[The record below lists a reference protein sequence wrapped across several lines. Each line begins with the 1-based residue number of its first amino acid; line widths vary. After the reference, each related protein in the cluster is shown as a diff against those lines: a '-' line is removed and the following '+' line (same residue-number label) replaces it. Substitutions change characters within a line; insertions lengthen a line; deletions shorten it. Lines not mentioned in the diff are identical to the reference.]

1 LLDFFKSRKFKILV
15 AVIALLF
22 GMMLY
27 SASGDGAEN
36 IPRNLLSMI
45 TTPLQQATSAAA
57 RNVGDFFSVFVNA
70 QKNAEENLR
79 LQSELAAYNQ
89 LRIDYETLKEE
100 NEQLRKIAGV
110 KEIYPDFEM
119 AAASVISRD
128 PADRYGSFII
138 DKGTLNGISVN
149 DPVLT
154 EKGLVGIITKTAP
167 TSARVETLLSPEFS
181 FSVLETV
188 TKELGV
194 VQGDVKLAQEGKTK
208 MSILSGETSLQPGDL
223 IITAGASGLYPKGL
237 PVGLVFEVKDESHG
251 ITKYASLLP
260 MEDVSEVD
268 MVLVVTDFLG
278 QGSELID

>member
-45 TTPLQQATSAAA
+45 TTPLQQATSAVS
-57 RNVGDFFSVFVNA
+57 RSVGNFFSVFVNA

-89 LRIDYETLKEE
+89 LRIDYEALKEE
-100 NEQLRKIAGV
+100 NEQLKKIAGV

-154 EKGLVGIITKTAP
+154 EKGLVGIITKVAP
-167 TSARVETLLSPEFS
+167 TSARVETLLSPELS
-181 FSVLETV
+181 FSVLEAV

-208 MSILSGETSLQPGDL
+208 MSILSGETALKPGDL

-237 PVGLVFEVKDESHG
+237 PVGQVLEVKDESHG